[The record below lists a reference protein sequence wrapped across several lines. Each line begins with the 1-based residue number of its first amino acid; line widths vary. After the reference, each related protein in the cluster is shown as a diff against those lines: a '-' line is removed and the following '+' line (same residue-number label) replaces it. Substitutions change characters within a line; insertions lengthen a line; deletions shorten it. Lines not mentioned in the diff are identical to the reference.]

1 VKNLKILL
9 PGIIFLALSFL
20 WGYQNRAKFHRCYQL
35 NQELLRELKEVSRD
49 QKTEWPFL
57 DEGDSLDHSL
67 TLSLIGDRPVTLGTG
82 ESCLLIFFDTACP
95 ACLQAAVDLYAGF
108 LQYEERGLNI
118 VSVSRARQEDLASLA
133 AQGNWPMVI
142 AHDSTGQLH
151 RLFRISGLPSVVFID
166 RGMIKMKAN
175 ALSID
180 RRLPELEE
188 MIAAAVP
195 RPAGF

>member
-82 ESCLLIFFDTACP
+82 ESW
-95 ACLQAAVDLYAGF
+95 
-108 LQYEERGLNI
+108 
-118 VSVSRARQEDLASLA
+118 QEDLASLA